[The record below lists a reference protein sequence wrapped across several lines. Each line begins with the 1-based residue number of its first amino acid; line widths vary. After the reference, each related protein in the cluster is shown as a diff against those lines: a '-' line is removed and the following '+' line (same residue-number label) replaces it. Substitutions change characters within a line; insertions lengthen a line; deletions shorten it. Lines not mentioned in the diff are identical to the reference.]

1 MALYVTP
8 SYKLPRNEEDTMR
21 TKNLLLL
28 LALCLVTVAAPVNQ
42 AYASP
47 PTIIPLHVDETIPA
61 GGMSNFCGFT
71 IMRHDQADGR
81 LIIRHTNNGDEV
93 DLDIQ
98 HGTMTFSAN
107 GHSLDGIYTGF
118 DRETFYSDG
127 SYNYLGVGTG
137 FYVVLPGEG
146 PVWGQTGSLTFTL
159 DPDGNVISERETQ
172 HFLNRTSTAVCEA
185 LAP

>member
-1 MALYVTP
+1 M
-8 SYKLPRNEEDTMR
+8 K

-28 LALCLVTVAAPVNQ
+28 LVLCVVTVAAPVNQ

-47 PTIIPLHVDETIPA
+47 PTIIPLHVDETILA

-71 IMRHDQADGR
+71 IMRHDLFDGR
-81 LIIRHTNNGDEV
+81 IIIRHTNNGDEV
-93 DLDIQ
+93 DLMIA

-107 GHSLDGIYTGF
+107 GHAIPGQITGF
-118 DRETFYSDG
+118 DRDTFYSDG
-127 SYNYLGVGTG
+127 SYSYLGVGTG

-146 PVWGQTGSLTFTL
+146 PVWGETGSVTFTL
-159 DPDGNVISERETQ
+159 DPDGNVISEREFQ
-172 HFLNRTSTAVCEA
+172 HFLNGTSPAVCEA